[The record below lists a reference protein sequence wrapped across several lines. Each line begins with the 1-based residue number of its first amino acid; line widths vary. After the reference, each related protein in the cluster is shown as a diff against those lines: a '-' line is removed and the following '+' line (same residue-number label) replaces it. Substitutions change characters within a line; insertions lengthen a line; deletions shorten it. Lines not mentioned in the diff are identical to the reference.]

1 MAAELLLF
9 GGYCTCHRNYN
20 GLIRQYLPKA
30 TDLSPFTQDA
40 LNEIAE
46 RLNDRPRKV
55 LDFQTP
61 NEVFQKLVASA
72 SATAEGVALQN

>member
-1 MAAELLLF
+1 
-9 GGYCTCHRNYN
+9 
-20 GLIRQYLPKA
+20 
-30 TDLSPFTQDA
+30 

-61 NEVFQKLVASA
+61 NEVFQQLVASA
-72 SATAEGVALQN
+72 GAIADSVALQS